1 VEGEPDDA
9 TDAVVEADDWRAT
22 LSAEKVPINETS
34 PMRLTEVSVTFT
46 ADDGA
51 TLEDIV
57 GRFGRKA
64 MRAGG

>member
-1 VEGEPDDA
+1 VEG
-9 TDAVVEADDWRAT
+9 DDWRAT

-51 TLEDIV
+51 TLEDTV
-57 GRFGRKA
+57 DRFERKA